1 MSNPRKGKAPNSLG
15 SLISEIRTLRSHYD
29 QLSELQVPEVD
40 SNCRARKPAV
50 VKHQSKTFQKLQ
62 SENAAQEAR
71 LQALQTSM
79 DLEGAISASVAPL
92 RTQTT
97 VPNAGEIG
105 EFKHQGVFT
114 KPASKELD
122 LTDPFSKCGVH
133 IENGPQAC
141 SPSRKG
147 GRESPS
153 FGGRKGGR
161 ESHSFRGHV
170 VLQKE
175 NKDPGVE
182 KYPVTQSGTKSQCI
196 TDVSPESRAE
206 AQSPWAN
213 AENLEVTRLPED
225 LDVTSAR
232 PSLLIEE
239 KRTKTHK
246 AQQGTRQMISM
257 MSCAS
262 PSRQSS
268 CIYGAPKVSEEVAS
282 RGSSREFS
290 VEASIQ
296 HPSACIFVPQKLAA
310 RAVSKEL
317 SVDFTVE
324 ERAQQ
329 PGACIFAPQKV
340 SQVASR
346 GFSREENGLHLGVKE
361 FDQHEP
367 KRQGGH
373 SGRPQSPTNSF
384 GADGPR
390 WRAEPMMPW
399 TPPTR
404 SRTPQTTPRTHLMG
418 GGHAGSDAANGS
430 KQQLPTRQPSPGVQR
445 RATGGLTPRT
455 PHLTPR
461 TSRVNAS
468 GQTPQSSVPT
478 RTTSTGH
485 SPRLSGLGYQ
495 STREDGA
502 HYRTLQNGSDGVS
515 PRATP
520 LTTPRSALLCS
531 GHPPQGAGP
540 SNANLVACQSY
551 EPPVVLGFQE
561 QTGPNAIQQT
571 TPRQTPRTPMTSDGY
586 PTCSAMPTAGPAAQL
601 EGVHRAFTPR
611 VAEGVQRSFTPCVS
625 QREQLVNRTGSWMPP
640 QAQSANTQGTPYA
653 QVRQPAA
660 PGPVQM
666 PQGIL
671 PVSLVPPQMLQYPS
685 TPQIPQA
692 NPWVQPQMTRAPHAF
707 NGPYV
712 FTTRSEGTAQTSK
725 NLAAIP
731 LEDRLSFPDASCE
744 NLSVIMKDPDHDR
757 IRAMQLATEQ
767 ATLRQ
772 EHAQARRR

>member
-1 MSNPRKGKAPNSLG
+1 MSSPRKGKAPNSLG

-29 QLSELQVPEVD
+29 QLSELQGPEVD
-40 SNCRARKPAV
+40 SDSRARKPAV

-92 RTQTT
+92 RTQIT
-97 VPNAGEIG
+97 VPNTGEIK
-105 EFKHQGVFT
+105 EFKHQGVST

-141 SPSRKG
+141 RPSRKG

-161 ESHSFRGHV
+161 ELHSFRGHV
-170 VLQKE
+170 VSQKE
-175 NKDPGVE
+175 NKDPGSTAVE

-246 AQQGTRQMISM
+246 AQQGTRQTIAM

-296 HPSACIFVPQKLAA
+296 HPGACIFLPQKVAA
-310 RAVSKEL
+310 KAVSREL
-317 SVDFTVE
+317 SVE
-324 ERAQQ
+324 GSAQQ
-329 PGACIFAPQKV
+329 PGACVFAPQKV

-373 SGRPQSPTNSF
+373 SDRPQSPTNSF
-384 GADGPR
+384 GADGPIR
-390 WRAEPMMPW
+390 RAGPTMPW

-418 GGHAGSDAANGS
+418 GGHAGLD
-430 KQQLPTRQPSPGVQR
+430 VQR
-445 RATGGLTPRT
+445 RVTGGLTPRT

-540 SNANLVACQSY
+540 SSANHVACQSY
-551 EPPVVLGFQE
+551 EPPVVLAFQE
-561 QTGPNAIQQT
+561 HTGPNATQQT
-571 TPRQTPRTPMTSDGY
+571 TPRRTPRTPMTSDGY
-586 PTCSAMPTAGPAAQL
+586 PACSAMSTAGPAAQL

-611 VAEGVQRSFTPCVS
+611 VADGVQRSFTPCVS
-625 QREQLVNRTGSWMPP
+625 QREQLVNCTGSWMPP
-640 QAQSANTQGTPYA
+640 QAQPANTQGTPYA
-653 QVRQPAA
+653 QVRQPAV

-671 PVSLVPPQMLQYPS
+671 PVSLVPPQLLQYPS
-685 TPQIPQA
+685 TPQVSQA
-692 NPWVQPQMTRAPHAF
+692 NPWVQPQITRTPHAF

-744 NLSVIMKDPDHDR
+744 NLSVIVKDPDHDR
-757 IRAMQLATEQ
+757 IKAMQLATEQ